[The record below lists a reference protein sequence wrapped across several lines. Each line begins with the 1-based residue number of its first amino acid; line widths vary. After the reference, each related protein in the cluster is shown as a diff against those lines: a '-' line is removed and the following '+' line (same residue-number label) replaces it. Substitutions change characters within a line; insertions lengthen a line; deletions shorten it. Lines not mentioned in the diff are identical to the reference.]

1 MNNLLKSL
9 IYDGEKILS
18 ESGVKNAMDEA
29 RLIIKKTLKK
39 NELEFI
45 TFQNI
50 IIAGAGQPGKI
61 NGRYLIKILIFGL
74 K

>member
-9 IYDGEKILS
+9 IYDGKKILS

-39 NELEFI
+39 TELEFI
-45 TFQNI
+45 TSQNE
-50 IIAGAGQPGKI
+50 KI
-61 NGRYLIKILIFGL
+61 SIRTHKKRNV
-74 K
+74 